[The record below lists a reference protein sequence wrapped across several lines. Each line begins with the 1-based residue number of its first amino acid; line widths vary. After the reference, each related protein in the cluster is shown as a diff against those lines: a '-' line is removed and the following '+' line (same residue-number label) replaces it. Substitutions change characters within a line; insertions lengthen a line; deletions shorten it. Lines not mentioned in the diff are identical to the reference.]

1 MTLSGYFT
9 VMAILAVSMLAF
21 CTNKRT
27 PPLRPS
33 QVPQSAVW
41 SGGAEGGAWY
51 DCSVDLERNIN
62 VCAVY
67 SEADGKLA
75 FKASYRLKN
84 ANRAASS
91 EELKDPVIDVLNGNC
106 IYLAGQKTLVA
117 VEVFFKAED

>member
-1 MTLSGYFT
+1 MFHSQRYGRAAPKVAPGMTALLIF
-9 VMAILAVSMLAF
+9 
-21 CTNKRT
+21 
-27 PPLRPS
+27 
-33 QVPQSAVW
+33 
-41 SGGAEGGAWY
+41 
-51 DCSVDLERNIN
+51 ERNVN

-84 ANRAASS
+84 VNRAASS
-91 EELKDPVIDVLNGNC
+91 EELKDPVIDILNGYC